1 VIRASNATVIAIIGL
16 IVVTVSVLGG
26 FSWAGGKLGALFQP
40 PEYVTIVGV
49 ALGSMLAATPR
60 TVLVVMARKIKG
72 VFGSGAGFTPAFYL
86 DALKLQYEIYQLA
99 RRDGLVALESHIE
112 NPKES
117 AVFGKYPAV
126 LAHGHA
132 IHFFCDSLRLVLLGS
147 VPPHDLEALMD
158 GEIEVHHEE
167 AEKPVEALTKVSDSL
182 PGIGIVAAV
191 LGIVVTMQS
200 IGGDTAVIGEKV
212 AAALVGTFLGILLS
226 YGFLAP
232 IASNIQSMNAGETR
246 FYVFLKAGVVAF
258 AKGLAPLVAVE
269 FARRAIFADSRP
281 TFEAME
287 TACKET
293 RKDKAA

>member
-1 VIRASNATVIAIIGL
+1 MIAIVGLL
-16 IVVTVSVLGG
+16 IVTLSVLGG
-26 FSWAGGKLGALFQP
+26 FMWAGGKPASLFVP
-40 PEYVTIVGV
+40 PEYLTIVGV

-60 TVLVVMARKIKG
+60 AVLKAALKKAKA
-72 VFGSGAGFTPAFYL
+72 VFGSGAGFTSAFYL
-86 DALKLQYEIYQLA
+86 DALKLQYEIYQMA

-117 AVFGKYPAV
+117 AIFGKYPAV
-126 LAHGHA
+126 LAQEHA
-132 IHFFCDSLRLVLLGS
+132 IHFYCDSLRLVLLGS

-158 GEIEVHHEE
+158 SEIDVHHEE
-167 AEKPVEALTKVSDSL
+167 QEKPVEALTRMSDSL

-200 IGGDTAVIGEKV
+200 IGGDV
-212 AAALVGTFLGILLS
+212 AAVGEHVASALVGTFLGILLS
-226 YGFLAP
+226 YGFVAP
-232 IASNIQSMNAGETR
+232 IAGNIASTNALETR
-246 FYVFLKAGVVAF
+246 FYTFLKAGVVAF

-287 TACKET
+287 EACKST

>member
-1 VIRASNATVIAIIGL
+1 VIAIIGL
-16 IVVTVSVLGG
+16 IIVTVSVLGG
-26 FSWAGGKLGALFQP
+26 FSWAGGKLGALLQP

-60 TVLVVMARKIKG
+60 AVLMTALRKVKA
-72 VFGSGAGFTPAFYL
+72 VFAGGAGFTAEFYL
-86 DALKLQYEIYQLA
+86 EALKLQYEIYQLA

-117 AVFGKYPAV
+117 ALFGKYPAV
-126 LAHGHA
+126 LAHSHA

-158 GEIEVHHEE
+158 SEIEVHHEE
-167 AEKPVEALTKVSDSL
+167 QEKPVEALTRVSDSL

-200 IGGDTAVIGEKV
+200 IGGETSEVGEHV

-226 YGFLAP
+226 YGFISP
-232 IASNIQSMNAGETR
+232 IAGSIAVMNASETR
-246 FYVFLKAGVVAF
+246 FYAFLKAGVVAF

-287 TACKET
+287 EACKNT
-293 RKDKAA
+293 REKKAA